1 MHTGQQWDFPN
12 VWAPYH
18 TWMVDYLRRN
28 SSSTKN
34 YAKALDIAQR
44 FVSSVQCGWNK
55 TGYFFEKYNANVM
68 GGYGEGGEY
77 VVQDGF
83 GWTNSAVIK
92 FMEWF
97 GKDLKIVNQDL
108 CQSATNNSAILSFKD
123 RFSFFLTFIIL
134 FLFRII

>member
-1 MHTGQQWDFPN
+1 M
-12 VWAPYH
+12 WAPYH
-18 TWMVDYLRRN
+18 TWIVDYLRKN
-28 SSSTKN
+28 STKT

-44 FVSSVQCGWNK
+44 FVSTVHCGWNK
-55 TGYFFEKYNANVM
+55 TGYFFEKYNADVM

-97 GKDLKIVNQDL
+97 GKDLKLVKENF
-108 CQSATNNSAILSFKD
+108 CQSVNNHAESVYKNEFLLIYILVEQLRCKLIKMS
-123 RFSFFLTFIIL
+123 SY
-134 FLFRII
+134 